1 MKLTKAQEKRFDEL
15 IRVKNGVVEM
25 LYFDKETGK
34 SEWIKAYP
42 QHIKKYFK
50 QHLAKELEREYSRGY
65 EDGKR
70 LIIEDNISKLN
81 IQRKEIS
88 KGFKKELPQFM
99 KDMLVLQRKDIT
111 EKAKGV
117 SVDLLGMKDMSI
129 VQVVKETHKQILKA
143 IK

>member
-70 LIIEDNISKLN
+70 LIIEDNISKLD
-81 IQRKEIS
+81 I
-88 KGFKKELPQFM
+88 
-99 KDMLVLQRKDIT
+99 QRKDIT